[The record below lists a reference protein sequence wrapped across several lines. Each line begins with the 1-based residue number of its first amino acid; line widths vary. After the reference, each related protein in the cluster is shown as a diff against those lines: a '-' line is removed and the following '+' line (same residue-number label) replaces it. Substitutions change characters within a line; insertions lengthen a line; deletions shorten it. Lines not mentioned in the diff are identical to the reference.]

1 MKACRLPGER
11 KPACGGQTA
20 QVNPY
25 EPEVDWFTRDVE
37 IHPINDAPEPKRR
50 FMPSK
55 WEEKKC
61 GAFSPLGSHATHLY
75 LAFLGFLPGSTA

>member
-1 MKACRLPGER
+1 M
-11 KPACGGQTA
+11 
-20 QVNPY
+20 NPY
-25 EPEVDWFTRDVE
+25 EPEVDWFSRDVE

-61 GAFSPLGSHATHLY
+61 GADPLAATQRCD
-75 LAFLGFLPGSTA
+75 LPC

>member
-1 MKACRLPGER
+1 M
-11 KPACGGQTA
+11 
-20 QVNPY
+20 NPY
-25 EPEVDWFTRDVE
+25 EPEVDRFTRDVE

-61 GAFSPLGSHATHLY
+61 GANSPGSNAMHLY
-75 LAFLGFLPGSTA
+75 LARFGSCPVRLCKRNSLIRRTHGYLVLRACSR

>member
-1 MKACRLPGER
+1 M
-11 KPACGGQTA
+11 
-20 QVNPY
+20 NPY

-50 FMPSK
+50 FAPSQ

-61 GAFSPLGSHATHLY
+61 AGVPSSLQCRVSLPSSATISSVPLISAL
-75 LAFLGFLPGSTA
+75 LAF